1 MIRLRA
7 MSTPNVQKR
16 FVDSIIAY
24 AVAASK
30 QTGFRERNLRPSVG
44 EYIALRRDTGAV
56 MVCTS

>member
-1 MIRLRA
+1 MTRLRA
-7 MSTPNVQKR
+7 ISTPNVQKR

-30 QTGFRERNLRPSVG
+30 QTGFRERNLRPTVG
-44 EYIALRRDTGAV
+44 DYIALRRDTGAV